1 MEPSRPR
8 PARLAAA
15 TLALFLVWSSTFLA
29 FEVLLAPSAGPAPL
43 GWAELLL
50 ARYVPA
56 AALCGGWCL
65 LFRRAESA
73 AVVRRHGGRLL
84 LAGLLCVPGYN
95 GLLYHGMEGRV
106 EGPIASVLTSLT
118 PLYLAVL
125 GAAFL
130 GEAMTARKVA
140 GLVLGFGGVAVLA
153 SAKEG
158 AGAPRAVLVAEVA
171 LAPLCWS
178 AYSALTRPVAREH
191 PPVVWTFLVLAAGGL
206 LSTPLLL
213 VADAGR
219 VAALDG
225 TGLALV
231 AGLVLLATVF
241 GFAVWSWLLRHL
253 PASTVGLTV
262 FLNPPMTMAS
272 KTALAALFPASFA
285 VSVSPREWAGGAL
298 ALLGV
303 AVAVVRLT
311 PGTAA
316 TTTTPPGGAGPPAP

>member
-1 MEPSRPR
+1 M
-8 PARLAAA
+8 RLAAA
-15 TLALFLVWSSTFLA
+15 TLALFVVWSSTFLA
-29 FEVLLAPSAGPAPL
+29 FEVLLAPPAGAAPL

-50 ARYVPA
+50 ARYLPA
-56 AALCGGWCL
+56 AVLCGGWCL

-73 AVVRRHGGRLL
+73 AILRRHGGRLL

-118 PLYLAVL
+118 PLYLAIL

-130 GEAMTARKVA
+130 GEAMTARKAA
-140 GLVLGFGGVAVLA
+140 GLVLGFGGVALLA

-158 AGAPRAVLVAEVA
+158 SGAPRALLVAEVA

-191 PPVVWTFLVLAAGGL
+191 PPVVWTFLVLAAGGI

-213 VADAGR
+213 VADLDR

-225 TGLALV
+225 TGLSLI

-272 KTALAALFPASFA
+272 KTALAALLPATFV
-285 VSVSPREWAGGAL
+285 VSISPREWAGGAL

-303 AVAVVRLT
+303 ATAVVRFS
-311 PGTAA
+311 GGGG
-316 TTTTPPGGAGPPAP
+316 TTTTPPGGEGPPSP